1 MDSKNNATSNK
12 KMKTEMIYERNPP
25 SYESLIENLNEIQ
38 TALKNINWEYELSF

>member
-1 MDSKNNATSNK
+1 
-12 KMKTEMIYERNPP
+12 MIYERNSP